1 MWDLTQ
7 ICGEVTGAGQL
18 GRPCAAV
25 AEVAKFVHIER
36 IWRVSREKEID
47 TEAAAHPKVV
57 LDGGDDHARVDGEP
71 AGDRRVDQQ
80 QDDRLEYLDDG
91 LLRAAVEVVDHHAQ
105 PQRPLAAKLRV
116 MVLHGAQQ
124 VVQVLDLRL
133 DPAHE
138 TEGLRHV
145 GAPRRLLRLLE
156 EHVTPGAA

>member
-18 GRPCAAV
+18 GRPCAV

-71 AGDRRVDQQ
+71 AGEDNGQID
-80 QDDRLEYLDDG
+80 YNS
-91 LLRAAVEVVDHHAQ
+91 
-105 PQRPLAAKLRV
+105 
-116 MVLHGAQQ
+116 
-124 VVQVLDLRL
+124 
-133 DPAHE
+133 
-138 TEGLRHV
+138 
-145 GAPRRLLRLLE
+145 
-156 EHVTPGAA
+156 